1 MLEKDGLAQ
10 LKRENRALEL
20 RHQHGMTFASIAQ
33 ELGYETIAGAQKAY
47 RRALK
52 RVEVLNA
59 EDYLQADL
67 DRLDEMTSVYWQ
79 SALQGNVRSADMVLR
94 IMQKRADFL
103 GLDAPKKV
111 QAEVVNYDGHGS
123 LDAEVIQIA
132 RIIDYIEGITA
143 DITTLPEL
151 QDTSKPNNLAKT
163 GKKRAVTA
171 QQWVEHLALPCWSW
185 SR

>member
-111 QAEVVNYDGHGS
+111 QAEVMNYDGHGS

-163 GKKRAVTA
+163 RKKRAITA
-171 QQWVEHLALPCWSW
+171 QQ
-185 SR
+185 